1 MSRRWLRLA
10 VLVLLCG
17 VVFGY
22 APSVHGPYQFDDY
35 LTVASDPAARSLD
48 AWWQSAG
55 SHVRPV
61 LKASFVLTAALGA
74 WTGDAASA
82 HRAGNIAIHLAAILA
97 FYALGRRAGRLL
109 EPARDA
115 GAADLHALLAAAV
128 FALHPLATEAVSY
141 VSARS
146 ASLSALGSVLAL
158 LAWLKARQAHGLVAA
173 TWFCAGATA
182 FVVALGAREVAIVT
196 PLAWLLLESLRPRA
210 ARDPGFARRR
220 RLLALASAACVAAF
234 VAWMAWHPRYGP
246 LLELSMR
253 IAQARMHEHALAT
266 ALGHLACVAALAC
279 APNIDPAPP
288 AWSAL
293 PAFALM
299 ASLALAAVLAV
310 RERVR
315 HPMAVFALAWAAL
328 WLLPIYAV
336 PIRHDVVSERHAYPA
351 LWSLGWLAAAVPSTL
366 LQAPARALRLAG
378 GAIAATVLGT
388 LLLLT
393 QARNRDYASE
403 VSLWEASA
411 RETPRLRALNNLGA
425 AYVAAGRWEDAQ
437 RVLRA
442 AQSLDPDNRVVE
454 MNLARAQRRSRS

>member
-1 MSRRWLRLA
+1 MPRRWSHVA
-10 VLVLLCG
+10 VLALACAVVL
-17 VVFGY
+17 GY
-22 APSVHGPYQFDDY
+22 APALHGPYQFDDY
-35 LTVASDPAARSLD
+35 ATVAIDPAARSID
-48 AWWQSAG
+48 AWWESAG

-61 LKASFVLTAALGA
+61 LKASFVLTAVLGS
-74 WTGDAASA
+74 WTGDAATA

-97 FYALGRRAGRLL
+97 FYALGRRASRWL

-115 GAADLHALLAAAV
+115 SAADLHALLAAAI

-146 ASLSALGSVLAL
+146 ASLATLGSVLAL
-158 LAWLKARQAHGLVAA
+158 LAWMKARQAHGVEAA
-173 TWFCAGATA
+173 SWFCAGAVS

-196 PLAWLLLESLRPRA
+196 PLAWVLLESLGPHGT
-210 ARDPGFARRR
+210 RDPSFVRRR
-220 RLLALASAACVAAF
+220 ALLVLAAAAAAAAF

-253 IAQARMHEHALAT
+253 IAEARMHEHALAA
-266 ALGHLACVAALAC
+266 ALGHLACTAALAC
-279 APNIDPAPP
+279 APNIDPAPH

-293 PAFALM
+293 PAFALI
-299 ASLALAAVLAV
+299 ASLVLAAVLAV
-310 RERVR
+310 RARVR

-328 WLLPIYAV
+328 WLLPVYAL

-351 LWSLGWLAAAVPSTL
+351 LWSLGWLAASVLSSL
-366 LQAPARALRLAG
+366 LLAPARALRVAGAALA
-378 GAIAATVLGT
+378 AMVLGT

-393 QARNRDYASE
+393 QARNGDYRSE

-411 RETPRLRALNNLGA
+411 REAPRLRALNNLGV
-425 AYVAAGRWEDAQ
+425 AYISAGRWEEAQ

-442 AQSLDPDNRVVE
+442 ARALDPDNSVVD
-454 MNLARAQRRSRS
+454 MNLERAQRRSAS